1 MARGQAHN
9 FSAQNG
15 EAQRVTSANMPPP
28 RGGRASTKKLWSELP
43 LRSGKDYPQTASDPS
58 QPGGVL
64 LLTRPEA
71 HTGRS
76 LTKFTMAK
84 DTFTSDCT
92 VGLRDSIQTDSPHAD
107 SREIPMGSHMLSPN
121 SLVLSPIV
129 HFVLNTGD
137 FHTVLQSKLRRISCA
152 PRWVGARAERT
163 IARSLT
169 TSDGPS
175 RTHTNSEI

>member
-84 DTFTSDCT
+84 DTFTSDCA
-92 VGLRDSIQTDSPHAD
+92 VGLRESIQTDSPHAD
-107 SREIPMGSHMLSPN
+107 TRESCGLSRA
-121 SLVLSPIV
+121 VA
-129 HFVLNTGD
+129 
-137 FHTVLQSKLRRISCA
+137 KLL
-152 PRWVGARAERT
+152 RA
-163 IARSLT
+163 IANRAFCLTHWGFPRSLAEQT
-169 TSDGPS
+169 TQNLVRTALGRGTS
-175 RTHTNSEI
+175 RAYDCS